1 MTAPTRIA
9 VIGHGEAGSLIAGG
23 LLAAG
28 ADVISYDPAK
38 PEAPT
43 TPMADTLAEAIT
55 GADVILSI
63 NSSTVASRVAEEVA
77 QLMAVGA
84 DAGADAGP
92 GSVLGAAQNAVFADL
107 NTGTPAMKRRLAE
120 LFGDGQFADV
130 AIMKPVP
137 GLAEKVPLMVAGTGA
152 KRFIELL
159 APYGVDTEYVS
170 EVAGEAAARK
180 LLRSILAKG
189 FAGVIVDCL
198 WAAESMGLEE
208 WAYHEILNEFDTMNA
223 AIAQR
228 YIDGTA
234 VHFKRRQIEML
245 DVVEMLT
252 ESGYE
257 STMLAPIQFNYGR
270 IMHGKKIPFADTK
283 KRG

>member
-1 MTAPTRIA
+1 MTTPLRIA

-28 ADVISYDPAK
+28 ADVIGFDPAT
-38 PEAPT
+38 PESPT
-43 TPMADTLAEAIT
+43 TPLASSATEAIA
-55 GADVILSI
+55 GANLVLSI
-63 NSSTVASRVAEEVA
+63 NSSTVATRVAEEIA
-77 QLMAVGA
+77 PLMADGVTAPGA
-84 DAGADAGP
+84 I
-92 GSVLGAAQNAVFADL
+92 FADL

-120 LFGDGQFADV
+120 LFSAGQFADV

-137 GLAEKVPLMVAGTGA
+137 GLAEQVPMLVSGPGA
-152 KRFIELL
+152 QRFIELL
-159 APYGVDTEYVS
+159 EPLGLNLEYVS
-170 EVAGEAAARK
+170 EDAGEAAARK

-189 FAGVIVDCL
+189 FAGVIVDYL

-208 WAYHEILNEFDTMNA
+208 WAYHEVLNEFDTMDRDT
-223 AIAQR
+223 AQR
-228 YIDGTA
+228 YLDGTA
-234 VHFKRRQIEML
+234 VHFKRRQIEMM

-270 IMHGKKIPFADTK
+270 IMHGKKIPFAKTK
-283 KRG
+283 RRG

>member
-1 MTAPTRIA
+1 MTTPIRIA

-28 ADVISYDPAK
+28 ADVVGFDPVT
-38 PEAPT
+38 PETPT
-43 TPMADTLAEAIT
+43 TPLAASAAEAVV
-55 GADVILSI
+55 GANLVLSI
-63 NSSTVASRVAEEVA
+63 NSSTVASRVAEEIA
-77 QLMAVGA
+77 PLMA
-84 DAGADAGP
+84 AGTTAPD
-92 GSVLGAAQNAVFADL
+92 AVFADL
-107 NTGTPAMKRRLAE
+107 NTGTPAMKRRLAD
-120 LFGDGQFADV
+120 LFAEGQFADV

-137 GLAEKVPLMVAGTGA
+137 GLAEQVPMMVSGSGA
-152 KRFIELL
+152 HRFMALL
-159 APYGVDTEYVS
+159 EPFGLDLEYVS

-189 FAGVIVDCL
+189 FAGVIVDTL

-208 WAYHEILNEFDTMNA
+208 WAYHEVLNEFDSMNRDT
-223 AIAQR
+223 AQR

-234 VHFKRRQIEML
+234 VHFKRRQIEMM
-245 DVVEMLT
+245 DVVEMLS

-270 IMHGKKIPFADTK
+270 IMHGKKIPFATPK